1 MKKVLVI
8 LSLALLLGSCDSIPF
23 FNKKPKYHEDSTNSV
38 GSSNSKSSKDD
49 NDQISKS
56 DEREYDYDETASKA
70 EEAERNYYGETS
82 GKNAE
87 IEQWLTIVSKRRL
100 TEDDIYGLPTEDL
113 CLIRNLIFANHNYRF
128 KESRFLHFFSKYEWY
143 EPLYDNVSSELNRYE
158 TYNVNFLKSHE
169 Y

>member
-1 MKKVLVI
+1 MKKILVI
-8 LSLALLLGSCDSIPF
+8 LSLALILGSCDSIPF
-23 FNKKPKYHEDSTNSV
+23 LKKKPKYHEGESNTS
-38 GSSNSKSSKDD
+38 GSSKSSQT
-49 NDQISKS
+49 NTDQAEQAS
-56 DEREYDYDETASKA
+56 EREYDYAAASKA
-70 EEAERNYYGETS
+70 EEAERNYYGETR

-87 IEQWLTIVSKRRL
+87 IEQWLTIVTKRYL
-100 TEDDIYGLPTEDL
+100 TEDDIYDLPTEDL

-143 EPLYDNVSSELNRYE
+143 EPLYDNVSSSLNKYE